1 MRKNKSRG
9 CAYWVGNQKWLPQ
22 WVKAFILRSETERK
36 IKDFTDFFLFC
47 FCYRRKKK
55 IIHACWFKEIEE
67 ENESKGKNKWINCY
81 SRRVARSLEK
91 KSKQALW

>member
-1 MRKNKSRG
+1 MT
-9 CAYWVGNQKWLPQ
+9 NQR
-22 WVKAFILRSETERK
+22 FHI
-36 IKDFTDFFLFC
+36 FFLILFLLQE
-47 FCYRRKKK
+47 RKK

-81 SRRVARSLEK
+81 SRRVARSLKKKK